1 MRRVRGF
8 TRGRIGAARSPS
20 PIVDVVG
27 ELRAYVVPVAAL
39 RDLLTGDDRRE
50 RVLGLVRGAV
60 TPRPAPAPLGPLF
73 ARVPG
78 TRPVPHDEPTPADLD
93 RLLGGEPVPAGRLPA
108 TWRLV
113 EAVAAGLAT
122 TSARVP
128 SARPTDLRPLGLPL
142 PVTDVVTAGTWT
154 SARTS
159 YVPGLAS
166 IAEQAGPD
174 GLVVFWSAGESRGP
188 TG

>member
-1 MRRVRGF
+1 M
-8 TRGRIGAARSPS
+8 
-20 PIVDVVG
+20 G
-27 ELRAYVVPVAAL
+27 ELRAYVVPVATL
-39 RDLLTGDDRRE
+39 RYLLTGTERRE
-50 RVLGLVRGAV
+50 RVLGLVRRVLPPAS
-60 TPRPAPAPLGPLF
+60 APAPLGPLF

-122 TSARVP
+122 AAARVP

-142 PVTDVVTAGTWT
+142 PVTDAVTAGTWT

-159 YVPGLAS
+159 DVPGLAA
-166 IAEQAGPD
+166 IAEQAVPD
-174 GLVVFWSAGESRGP
+174 GLVVFWTADEGRGP